1 MKLDKRLKISPF
13 NCFDSKQA
21 RRYIDKMGYFSNNL
35 GDFSDLSKCKFG
47 TLGSIHD
54 DTEQPYYMKENVT
67 VNGFFVPET
76 LVEPTKHNK
85 RPFGMQEFKDN
96 LPKMMF
102 SDDLIHFR
110 DKATDAKFSV
120 KFVGEILDGSD
131 WFVCLGTR
139 EYSLKELFE
148 DFEYLDKDGGW
159 NTFGVDEK
167 WN

>member
-1 MKLDKRLKISPF
+1 
-13 NCFDSKQA
+13 
-21 RRYIDKMGYFSNNL
+21 
-35 GDFSDLSKCKFG
+35 
-47 TLGSIHD
+47 
-54 DTEQPYYMKENVT
+54 
-67 VNGFFVPET
+67 
-76 LVEPTKHNK
+76 
-85 RPFGMQEFKDN
+85 MQEFKDN
-96 LPKMMF
+96 LPKMML
-102 SDDLIHFR
+102 SDDVIHFR
-110 DKATDAKFSV
+110 DKATDAKFSL